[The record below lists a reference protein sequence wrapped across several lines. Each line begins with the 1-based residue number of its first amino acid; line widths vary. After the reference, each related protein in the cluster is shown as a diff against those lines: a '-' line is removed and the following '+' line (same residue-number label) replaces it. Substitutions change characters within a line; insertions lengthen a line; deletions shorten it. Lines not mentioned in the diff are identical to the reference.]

1 MLSDRVRS
9 LFGRS
14 PDPLILFGQCPR
26 LLFSVLRTGV
36 FSPFPTNLFRPSP
49 PCFFNRALSPCVFR
63 LSLCRS
69 YRRFVSPRRPTRPRP
84 AARRLRP
91 TLRIVVSPVRAPSV
105 CPVALSPLCP
115 DAYTPNGF
123 VFRTTTPCDPF
134 RPRAGFPIKQI
145 TPSPPYVFT
154 ASRVNSRP
162 FSLPEWRL
170 RPSVF
175 EGPPRVN
182 FSARA
187 PVSLLNKQQPSPL
200 YVFNRAAIN
209 LSHPP
214 PLRPAYRQCTAAH
227 KNHLSSSFCIQTG
240 GRRPCLLLCLTAA
253 RGLLPMP
260 SPAPRVFRPSSG
272 FVRRFV
278 AGRVLSRLVAVCVAA
293 AAQGRQS
300 EIGCE

>member
-1 MLSDRVRS
+1 MGLAFSPVRPRVCSAKRTRFFSLWLTARTTNCSSTLKKEPYRSKRLPNDRPRS

-14 PDPLILFGQCPR
+14 LEPLLSFEQQHSPFLLCPVPR
-26 LLFSVLRTGV
+26 RFITLSRQP
-36 FSPFPTNLFRPSP
+36 FSPLAPLFFQPRAFAVFFPSFSMPELSAVCVAAPPYLSAPCRPPAP
-49 PCFFNRALSPCVFR
+49 PDTPHCCF
-63 LSLCRS
+63 
-69 YRRFVSPRRPTRPRP
+69 TRPRSVRLP
-84 AARRLRP
+84 GRPLAPLPGCLHPQWFCFSNDNSMRSFPPARR
-91 TLRIVVSPVRAPSV
+91 
-105 CPVALSPLCP
+105 
-115 DAYTPNGF
+115 
-123 VFRTTTPCDPF
+123 
-134 RPRAGFPIKQI
+134 FPIKQI

-154 ASRVNSRP
+154 ASRVNSRQ

-240 GRRPCLLLCLTAA
+240 GRRPCLLFFA
-253 RGLLPMP
+253 
-260 SPAPRVFRPSSG
+260 
-272 FVRRFV
+272 
-278 AGRVLSRLVAVCVAA
+278 
-293 AAQGRQS
+293 
-300 EIGCE
+300 